1 MEIKIIA
8 IFVLSILFGAVGA
21 LLMKVGA
28 GQMGAIQLDSSQAVI
43 GFLAKMVTSPT
54 ILGGMALYFF
64 SAALWLYLLT
74 KLDISVVQPVLALTY
89 VATPILAI
97 FFLNEEVPPIR
108 WVGIL
113 IIIFGVFVVA
123 RTAA

>member
-1 MEIKIIA
+1 MVIV
-8 IFVLSILFGAVGA
+8 IFFAMSILFGAFGA

-28 GQMGAIQLDSSQAVI
+28 GQMGEIQLNTLSAIV
-43 GFLAKMVTSPT
+43 GFVFKMFTNLTV
-54 ILGGMALYFF
+54 LGGMSMYFL

-74 KLDISVVQPVLALTY
+74 KLDISVVQPILALTY

-97 FFLNEEVPPIR
+97 LFINESVPPAR
-108 WVGIL
+108 WLGIIT
-113 IIIFGVFVVA
+113 IICGVFLVA

>member
-1 MEIKIIA
+1 MEIKIVA

-43 GFLAKMVTSPT
+43 NFLAKMFASPT

-97 FFLNEEVPPIR
+97 FFLSEEVPPIR
-108 WVGIL
+108 CLGIL
-113 IIIFGVFVVA
+113 IIIFGVFIVA